1 MTAVTLSPSALSPI
15 TRSPITRSPITRSP
29 ITVSSNTA
37 PRTAAPRRTEGVA
50 TPRLRITRRGRLVLT
65 TLVMG
70 PLVTLGVV
78 GGVVAGLSASSAVAT
93 SSSVSAEFDYLT
105 INAGES
111 LWQVA
116 ERIAPTSDPRDVI
129 AEIVSLNQLP
139 TSSVEAGQRIAIPAA
154 YAAE

>member
-1 MTAVTLSPSALSPI
+1 MTAVTLSS
-15 TRSPITRSPITRSP
+15 
-29 ITVSSNTA
+29 TA
-37 PRTAAPRRTEGVA
+37 PRITAPRISEASTA

-65 TLVMG
+65 TLVIG

-78 GGVVAGLSASSAVAT
+78 GGVVAGLSTTSAVAT

>member
-1 MTAVTLSPSALSPI
+1 MTAVTLSPFAPSPI
-15 TRSPITRSPITRSP
+15 TRGSITRST
-29 ITVSSNTA
+29 TA
-37 PRTAAPRRTEGVA
+37 PRSKDASAA

-65 TLVMG
+65 TLVIG

-78 GGVVAGLSASSAVAT
+78 GGVVAGLSATSAVAT
-93 SSSVSAEFDYLT
+93 SSSASAEFDYLT

-116 ERIAPTSDPRDVI
+116 ERIAPSSDPRDVI

-154 YAAE
+154 YAAK